1 MRVPAKTLTSVS
13 AAIVASWI
21 AYEGFTAQPVIPT
34 KGDVP
39 TIGNGSTQYE
49 DGRRVTMADPPI
61 TRQRARE
68 LAVNLLEQ
76 KYAKC
81 VRNSLGDTL
90 VHPVEFE
97 QAVDFA
103 GQYGCYRWEQSSMLR
118 ETKEGDY
125 AQACDAYLLYR
136 FAARYDCSTLVNGQP
151 NKRCW
156 GVWDRQ
162 LKRHA
167 KCMEVQ

>member
-1 MRVPAKTLTSVS
+1 MQVT
-13 AAIVASWI
+13 AAIVAGWI

-49 DGRRVTMADPPI
+49 DGRRVTMQDRPI

-68 LAVNLLEQ
+68 LATNLLDK
-76 KYAKC
+76 KYASC

-90 VHPVEFE
+90 IDPVEFE

-103 GQYGCYRWEQSSMLR
+103 GQFGCYRWEQSSMRR
-118 ETKEGDY
+118 ETQAGNY
-125 AQACDAYLLYR
+125 ARACDAYLLYR
-136 FAARYDCSTLVNGQP
+136 FAAGYDCSTPGNQ
-151 NKRCW
+151 RCG
-156 GVWDRQ
+156 GVWTRQ
-162 LKRHA
+162 LQRHA